1 MTAMSSRSHDRFP
14 TTRWSVVMQLAT
26 TDSGEAQTALTELA
40 QRYWYPSYA
49 YVRRCGHP
57 ASIAEDITRS
67 FLRDLLV
74 RFGDV
79 GERPPRGH
87 FRRFLLEQLNTFLAT
102 DWCETLR
109 DSDALTLPASPDDLE
124 TRYKRD
130 NAQAE
135 SPEAAYQ
142 RSFALEVLARAM
154 RRLRAE
160 AEQTGH
166 RAMFDMLCGY
176 LTRDPGPGEYQ
187 AMAAQLKMSPLS
199 LVVALKRLRQRMR
212 ELAGQ
217 ELSDTVTSAEDFA
230 NEQAALLN
238 ILRESPDL

>member
-26 TDSGEAQTALTELA
+26 ADCGDAQTALTELA

-57 ASIAEDITRS
+57 PSIAEEITRT
-67 FLRDLLV
+67 FLRDLLA

-102 DWCETLR
+102 DWRENIPER
-109 DSDALTLPASPDDLE
+109 DALPLLASPDDLE
-124 TRYKRD
+124 ARYKRD
-130 NAQAE
+130 NLNAP

-142 RSFALEVLARAM
+142 RSFALEVLARAI

-166 RAMFDMLCGY
+166 RAMFEMLRGY
-176 LTRDPGPGEYQ
+176 LTHDPKPAEYQ
-187 AMAAQLKMSPLS
+187 DMSAQLKMSSLA

-217 ELSDTVTSAEDFA
+217 ELSDTVTTAEDLA
-230 NEQAALLN
+230 NEQVALLH
-238 ILRESPDL
+238 ILREYPGL

>member
-26 TDSGEAQTALTELA
+26 TDSGQAQTALTELA

-57 ASIAEDITRS
+57 PSIAEEITRS

-74 RFGDV
+74 RFGDA
-79 GERPPRGH
+79 GERPERGH
-87 FRRFLLEQLNTFLAT
+87 FRRFLLRQLNSFLAT
-102 DWCETLR
+102 DWRENIL
-109 DSDALTLPASPDDLE
+109 DSDTLPLLAAPDDLE
-124 TRYKRD
+124 ARYKRD
-130 NAQAE
+130 NVNAA

-142 RSFALEVLARAM
+142 RSFALEVLARAV

-166 RAMFDMLCGY
+166 RAMFDLLFAY
-176 LTRDPGPGEYQ
+176 LTRDPQPDDYQ
-187 AMAAQLKMSPLS
+187 AMAAKLKMSPLS

-217 ELSDTVTSAEDFA
+217 ELSDTVTSAEDLA
-230 NEQAALLN
+230 DEQAALLS
-238 ILRESPDL
+238 ILRETPRL

>member
-26 TDSGEAQTALTELA
+26 TDTGEAQTALTELA

-49 YVRRCGHP
+49 YVRCCGHP
-57 ASIAEDITRS
+57 PSIAEEITRT

-74 RFGDV
+74 RFSDV
-79 GERPPRGH
+79 AERPPRGH
-87 FRRFLLEQLNTFLAT
+87 FRRFLLEQLDMFLAT
-102 DWCETLR
+102 DWRENIR
-109 DSDALTLPASPDDLE
+109 DCDSLPLPASPNDLE
-124 TRYKRD
+124 ARYQRD
-130 NAQAE
+130 NAHAS
-135 SPEAAYQ
+135 SPETAYQ

-166 RAMFDMLCGY
+166 RAMFDLLCAY
-176 LTRDPGPGEYQ
+176 LTRDPCPNDYQ
-187 AMAAQLKMSPLS
+187 AMGAQLKMSSLA

-230 NEQAALLN
+230 KEQAALLN
-238 ILRESPDL
+238 ILRESPAL